1 MLGIDPRVAR
11 YTWTIIAVFL
21 IFAIIYKVREIIF
34 LFIVSLLFAYLLW
47 PLLDYLDRRLPG
59 RSRIPALAAVYIV
72 VMALLAFALVEIGT
86 RVLIE
91 ANTLVAKLPA
101 FLSQLQQSKTA
112 TLQQSHGS
120 AKSMI
125 IIEIQKLL
133 AEHSQN
139 IVSLM
144 PTLAIKAVAA
154 VRIVVFAILVP
165 ILSFF
170 LLQDADKMRNFI
182 LTIVP
187 EGLRRRQLIGIGTD
201 LHALLARY
209 VRALVIL
216 SGLAFIAYA
225 VFLSAVGLPYAI
237 LLAAIEFGL
246 ELIPIVGPITGIVL
260 VICVSV
266 FTGFPHLLWIII
278 FLGVFRIV
286 QDYVVSPRVMGSEMR
301 LHPLAVILAVLAG
314 AELGG
319 IIGCFI
325 AVPIVAM
332 LWIIYSHLRRKR
344 LIMVRDSSFT
354 SP

>member
-1 MLGIDPRVAR
+1 
-11 YTWTIIAVFL
+11 
-21 IFAIIYKVREIIF
+21 
-34 LFIVSLLFAYLLW
+34 
-47 PLLDYLDRRLPG
+47 
-59 RSRIPALAAVYIV
+59 
-72 VMALLAFALVEIGT
+72 
-86 RVLIE
+86 
-91 ANTLVAKLPA
+91 
-101 FLSQLQQSKTA
+101 
-112 TLQQSHGS
+112 
-120 AKSMI
+120 
-125 IIEIQKLL
+125 
-133 AEHSQN
+133 
-139 IVSLM
+139 
-144 PTLAIKAVAA
+144 
-154 VRIVVFAILVP
+154 VVFAILVP

-187 EGLRRRQLIGIGTD
+187 EGLRRRQLIGIGAD
-201 LHALLARY
+201 LHTLLARY

>member
-187 EGLRRRQLIGIGTD
+187 EGLRRRQLIGIGAD
-201 LHALLARY
+201 LHTLLAR
-209 VRALVIL
+209 
-216 SGLAFIAYA
+216 
-225 VFLSAVGLPYAI
+225 
-237 LLAAIEFGL
+237 
-246 ELIPIVGPITGIVL
+246 
-260 VICVSV
+260 
-266 FTGFPHLLWIII
+266 
-278 FLGVFRIV
+278 
-286 QDYVVSPRVMGSEMR
+286 
-301 LHPLAVILAVLAG
+301 
-314 AELGG
+314 
-319 IIGCFI
+319 
-325 AVPIVAM
+325 
-332 LWIIYSHLRRKR
+332 
-344 LIMVRDSSFT
+344 
-354 SP
+354 